1 MPYVPPQPG
10 STTPGQ
16 PTPAGVAKQDVHIT
30 DLPPEVRKSF
40 LLSMVF
46 FPSLVGGTICLIMF
60 LGWWTLFTPKD
71 GPQYAKALRSPDV
84 RRRWE
89 AARELAESIPNDDKK
104 VFDPEVLTALI
115 DILNNKDLDK
125 ETEVWMPA
133 KMIKEP
139 DERASRLRWWAAN
152 MVGLFAAKLPDQKDK
167 DRGLEVLLKSLQE
180 KDLAIFAA
188 QGLSLLKD
196 PRSREA
202 LEKVLAND
210 NDPGARAAA
219 AHALGDIG
227 AHLLNHKASEVE
239 LNQYREPLRAAYAS
253 AKKAQSSNKDEEL
266 WQTVIDNTAIALAR
280 LKDAT
285 GKDRLEELTNGK
297 GDAVAR
303 EYAKRALEALASTT
317 DQSVSVN

>member
-10 STTPGQ
+10 STVPGQ
-16 PTPAGVAKQDVHIT
+16 PTPADVPKQNVHIT

-60 LGWWTLFTPKD
+60 MGWWTLFTPKD

-89 AARELAESIPNDDKK
+89 AARELAESIPSEDKK

-115 DILNNKDLDK
+115 EILNNKDLDK

-152 MVGLFAAKLPDQKDK
+152 MVGLFAAKLPDQADK
-167 DRGLEVLLKSLQE
+167 DRGLEVLLRSLDE

-196 PRSREA
+196 PRAKDR
-202 LEKVLAND
+202 LIKCLATD

-227 AHLLNHKASEVE
+227 YHAMTHNAIEADLNT
-239 LNQYREPLRAAYAS
+239 YREPLREAFAN
-253 AKKAQSSNKDEEL
+253 AKKQLPVDRNTDL
-266 WQTVIDNTAIALAR
+266 WQTVLDNTAIALAR
-280 LKDAT
+280 LKDPL
-285 GKDRLEELTNGK
+285 GKERLEELK
-297 GDAVAR
+297 KSDDSLAR
-303 EYAKRALEALASTT
+303 EYARRALEVLEST
-317 DQSVSVN
+317 DRKVSANPI